1 MDKNQ
6 LNSPIIN
13 RNSNT
18 IEKENYILHQ
28 TSEDVISEYEGL
40 TNNNTNINK
49 NEILSHRNSFKERFS
64 EKISI
69 ISNTLKKE
77 KTGMLY
83 CLLAHFLWT
92 TNSIYLKFLTQYF
105 QSKFKNKTFL
115 FSRGLMT
122 LLISYFLGLYQ
133 ERKILKLTEL
143 PKNILKA
150 LLIRINFNFFSMS
163 IWVISVRYLRI
174 STCQIISTLSPII
187 IIFFSIIFLNEKYFP
202 RYTYGIFFGIV
213 GSAIIILNENKIP
226 AVEEKQSKAFE
237 IFIGVLCNF
246 LSMITGGI
254 EGVCNKIMAK
264 EKTPITSQMFY
275 VGCSHIFYSFF
286 WMLIT
291 RDFDYTLKYF
301 LMCMGHAILFFG
313 GFFFFNKGLQIIDL
327 SKTSII
333 QYSKI
338 VFVFILGTIF
348 LGQKVFFSDILG
360 SSIIVGF
367 MIYHVLNPV
376 K

>member
-6 LNSPIIN
+6 LELPIIK
-13 RNSNT
+13 RNSN
-18 IEKENYILHQ
+18 ISEKENYILHQ

-40 TNNNTNINK
+40 TNNNINNIQTKNN
-49 NEILSHRNSFKERFS
+49 NEILNQRNSFQERFS
-64 EKISI
+64 EKLSI

-77 KTGMLY
+77 KKGMLY

-92 TNSIYLKFLTQYF
+92 TNSIYLKFLTQYY

-122 LLISYFLGLYQ
+122 VLISYFLGIYQ
-133 ERKILKLTEL
+133 EGKILKLTEL

-150 LLIRINFNFFSMS
+150 LLIRMNFNFFSMS
-163 IWVISVRYLRI
+163 IWVVSVRYLRI

-187 IIFFSIIFLNEKYFP
+187 IIFFSILFLNEKYFS
-202 RYTYGIFFGIV
+202 RYTYGIIFGIL

-226 AVEEKQSKAFE
+226 VVEEKQSKAYE
-237 IFIGVLCNF
+237 IFLGVFCNF

-275 VGCSHIFYSFF
+275 VECSHCFYSFF
-286 WMLIT
+286 GCYLLMILI
-291 RDFDYTLKYF
+291 
-301 LMCMGHAILFFG
+301 IL
-313 GFFFFNKGLQIIDL
+313 
-327 SKTSII
+327 
-333 QYSKI
+333 
-338 VFVFILGTIF
+338 
-348 LGQKVFFSDILG
+348 
-360 SSIIVGF
+360 
-367 MIYHVLNPV
+367 
-376 K
+376 